1 MTAPPAADSV
11 VVPSGAVLA
20 DAAQWV
26 GHACWSEL
34 QFHQLLTDWLAVETD
49 PELST
54 AFWAVRAH
62 RGELAEAWHRR
73 LPELR
78 EFPRSGFVRSS
89 LAAEEGFATLDAI
102 RGPADGGT
110 RAEALRSALSA
121 MAEHYRGHL
130 AVAVG
135 PADGPTADTLAQAIA
150 RTDHDLGL
158 LQVSLSRT

>member
-1 MTAPPAADSV
+1 MTAPSAADSV

-20 DAAQWV
+20 DAARWV

-34 QFHQLLTDWLAVETD
+34 QFHQFLTEWLAVETD

-54 AFWAVRAH
+54 AFWAIRAH

-89 LAAEEGFATLDAI
+89 LAAEDVSLTCGRNPHSAGVSRLRRQRRPEVYSAFNKRE
-102 RGPADGGT
+102 RGP
-110 RAEALRSALSA
+110 RRLPRLRSLRLRISC
-121 MAEHYRGHL
+121 
-130 AVAVG
+130 VG
-135 PADGPTADTLAQAIA
+135 F
-150 RTDHDLGL
+150 
-158 LQVSLSRT
+158 SRHPVCHRF